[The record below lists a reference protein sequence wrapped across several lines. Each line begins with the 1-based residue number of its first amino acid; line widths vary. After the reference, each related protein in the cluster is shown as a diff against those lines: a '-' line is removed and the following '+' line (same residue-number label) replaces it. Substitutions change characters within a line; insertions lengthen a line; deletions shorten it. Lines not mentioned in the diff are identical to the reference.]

1 MPTDSPHPAPRATN
15 AALAAIPSYSH
26 YALVMLTLVNL
37 LNYIDRQV
45 LPSVASY
52 MIKDPHLRLTDAE
65 IGYMESAL
73 LLSFTVFAP
82 IFGRLGDRYAR
93 AKIMA
98 VAAVIWSIATALT
111 GVTDKFAFLPAVDF
125 HLPLLR
131 WPITMSGVAL

>member
-1 MPTDSPHPAPRATN
+1 MPTDSPHAAPRATN

-52 MIKDPHLRLTDAE
+52 MIKDAHLQLTDAE
-65 IGYMESAL
+65 IGYMESTL

-82 IFGRLGDRYAR
+82 LFGRLGDRYPR

-98 VAAVIWSIATALT
+98 AAAVIW
-111 GVTDKFAFLPAVDF
+111 
-125 HLPLLR
+125 
-131 WPITMSGVAL
+131 